1 MWAPFPALM
10 LVLFF
15 LQNGK
20 KNTREML
27 LSPGPHSEKKKAH
40 RVSLENT
47 GGCKVQKEQSSYF
60 YTFSYE
66 FFYIFKSFLS

>member
-1 MWAPFPALM
+1 
-10 LVLFF
+10 
-15 LQNGK
+15 
-20 KNTREML
+20 ML

-60 YTFSYE
+60 YTFSYK